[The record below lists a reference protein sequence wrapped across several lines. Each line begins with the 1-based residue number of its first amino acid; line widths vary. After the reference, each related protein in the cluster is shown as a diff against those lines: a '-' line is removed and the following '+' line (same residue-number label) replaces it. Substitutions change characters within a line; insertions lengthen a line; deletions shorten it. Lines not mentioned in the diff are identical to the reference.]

1 MKTVAHNIPVT
12 IEQILNW
19 LSQCNEQ
26 EKKAILSELL
36 NSSKS
41 TMLASEPSLT
51 KDWLG
56 KEEDDAWK
64 NL

>member
-12 IEQILNW
+12 IDQILNW

-41 TMLASEPSLT
+41 TMLASEQSLS
-51 KDWLG
+51 KDWLS